1 MTVKTPG
8 ASAWIEQEP
17 RRLPAADSGG
27 GGVFGNFCVA
37 AQDLPA
43 NPSHRQAP
51 LLAHGT
57 EGGRAERE
65 EEGGYEKAEGED
77 IGEYGV

>member
-1 MTVKTPG
+1 M
-8 ASAWIEQEP
+8 
-17 RRLPAADSGG
+17 
-27 GGVFGNFCVA
+27 FGNFCVA

-65 EEGGYEKAEGED
+65 EEGGYETAEGED